1 MQSGQDNKA
10 VIMVFYHCG
19 LERFRFSSQKDL
31 LGKMMVFWPR
41 NCTFGINYTIVD
53 VGMPLRALLFPQY
66 LIPTENSGFS
76 VRDGT
81 QRSCI
86 SRILKLRGEELLD
99 KH

>member
-1 MQSGQDNKA
+1 
-10 VIMVFYHCG
+10 
-19 LERFRFSSQKDL
+19 
-31 LGKMMVFWPR
+31 MMVFLAPKLHIWHKLHHCLCGDAPE
-41 NCTFGINYTIVD
+41 GIA
-53 VGMPLRALLFPQY
+53 LRALLFPQY